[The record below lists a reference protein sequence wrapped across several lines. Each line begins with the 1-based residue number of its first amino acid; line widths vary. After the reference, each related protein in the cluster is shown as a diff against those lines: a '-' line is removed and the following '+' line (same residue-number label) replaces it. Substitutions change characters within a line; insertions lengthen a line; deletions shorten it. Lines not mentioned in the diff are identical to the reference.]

1 MQFAQKI
8 PIKYNETNKADKGEK
23 NYKKIKKSC

>member
-1 MQFAQKI
+1 MQLAQKI
-8 PIKYNETNKADKGEK
+8 PIKCNKTDKANKGEK